1 MGRTHLCESQF
12 ERTVII
18 VTDGTSTTETCSET
32 QSGRVS
38 DASVD
43 ASETGRDKVE
53 VSA

>member
-18 VTDGTSTTETCSET
+18 VTDGTSTTET